1 MFQCIPVPGR
11 IPDKRYVIG
20 DYKCECRQGY
30 EYIFN
35 DNAWFYD
42 GQTIENEY
50 QKLEDG
56 LPNRYEK
63 SKIT

>member
-1 MFQCIPVPGR
+1 
-11 IPDKRYVIG
+11 VIG

-50 QKLEDG
+50 DKLAKGE
-56 LPNRYEK
+56 PNRYEESCNITK
-63 SKIT
+63 HKITKYL